1 MYSAPCTYCT
11 WHPGTRSGGGGVLRS
26 RRTVPFPY
34 MKRGNIQL
42 GPIHPFQTHPPSHE
56 AARRCNSDYSHCVL
70 VCSVHFPKYKP
81 SLSPSSPFR
90 IRCGAR
96 TELDPEFLVSSRPTR
111 CPGPCTAWLALA
123 WLGSVIHPGQINPNQ
138 TSPAA
143 AGQDQ
148 RSHAGLA
155 LTAPCVDLDRAAVK
169 QGRSVCWRTSW
180 RTFFRSFRDVL

>member
-1 MYSAPCTYCT
+1 
-11 WHPGTRSGGGGVLRS
+11 
-26 RRTVPFPY
+26 
-34 MKRGNIQL
+34 MKRGNVEL
-42 GPIHPFQTHPPSHE
+42 GPIHPFQTYPPSHE

-81 SLSPSSPFR
+81 SLSLLPLSAF
-90 IRCGAR
+90 GV
-96 TELDPEFLVSSRPTR
+96 EPEQNWTLNLGVFSADALPWALHS
-111 CPGPCTAWLALA
+111 WLALA
-123 WLGSVIHPGQINPNQ
+123 CLGSVIHPGQINPNQ

-180 RTFFRSFRDVL
+180 RTFFRSFRDLL